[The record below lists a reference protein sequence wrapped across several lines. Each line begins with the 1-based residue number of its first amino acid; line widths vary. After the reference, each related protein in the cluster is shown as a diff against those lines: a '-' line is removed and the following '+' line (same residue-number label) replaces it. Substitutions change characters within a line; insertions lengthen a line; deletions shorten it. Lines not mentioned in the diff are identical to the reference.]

1 MNTTA
6 SNARLHKMVG
16 CALFAALTA
25 VCSQLAIPMP
35 WGVPINLALFAV
47 YMAGTMLGPVWGAAS
62 QLVYLLLAAVGVPV
76 MAGMQG
82 GPAVLL
88 GKTGGYAIGYLLAAL
103 IAGAFAAKLPRKFG
117 WLALGCVVGCA
128 ACYVLGTIWFMVLT
142 GLDLPTSLT
151 YCVIPY
157 LPGDVTRTYR
167 SDLLGGLVMVTTF
180 DVTEIFAARNR
191 SLQRFF
197 LLEAAVVAGA
207 AVVVWLVSRRL
218 THPLTVLTAASA
230 RIAAGDYALRTRMH
244 TGDELEILSQGFDQM
259 AGAVQDKVEALE
271 LSVQQR
277 DDFVGAF
284 THELKTP
291 MTGIIGYADLLRS
304 IQPDPEEQREAA
316 GAIFHEAQ
324 RLEALSGKLLQLMG
338 LGEHAPQ
345 LVPVQL
351 DSVFAEARRAVA
363 PALNGCILTM
373 QSNGLTVQGDAD
385 LLCDLV
391 INLVTNAAKASTPGS
406 AIAVCAEQA
415 DGSIRLTVQ
424 DHGQG
429 IPADKLARVV
439 EPFYMVDKSRSRRQ
453 GGSGLGLALCSRI
466 AQAHGGTLAMESELG
481 KGTTV
486 TVTLPAPNQTAA
498 ELAQEEPV

>member
-1 MNTTA
+1 MKF
-6 SNARLHKMVG
+6 SQKLVCIMLLVI
-16 CALFAALTA
+16 AAF
-25 VCSQLAIPMP
+25 
-35 WGVPINLALFAV
+35 FAV
-47 YMAGTMLGPVWGAAS
+47 
-62 QLVYLLLAAVGVPV
+62 
-76 MAGMQG
+76 G
-82 GPAVLL
+82 GAVLVNGSFMDRL
-88 GKTGGYAIGYLLAAL
+88 SAAAEQEQSMHAMLCGVVEDYYLDQTGRGEDTCGDDFITAATWRAGDLARGVYSQGLFRASADPAQDEAYAIY
-103 IAGAFAAKLPRKFG
+103 
-117 WLALGCVVGCA
+117 
-128 ACYVLGTIWFMVLT
+128 
-142 GLDLPTSLT
+142 GLQDGQSILQYGPH
-151 YCVIPY
+151 
-157 LPGDVTRTYR
+157 VTRTYR
-167 SDLLGGLVMVTTF
+167 SDLLGGLVTVTTF
-180 DVTEIFAARNR
+180 DVTEIFVARNR

-304 IQPDPEEQREAA
+304 MQPDPEEQREAA

>member
-1 MNTTA
+1 MY
-6 SNARLHKMVG
+6 RIGIDLG
-16 CALFAALTA
+16 
-25 VCSQLAIPMP
+25 
-35 WGVPINLALFAV
+35 
-47 YMAGTMLGPVWGAAS
+47 GTNI
-62 QLVYLLLAAVGVPV
+62 AVGVVNDHYEIVARRSVPTGAERPAEEVIRDMGDAVEEALRQAGLTAADCASMGVGSPGACDPQTGVVKRAYNLNWFDVPV
-76 MAGMQG
+76 CRMLHQRFGI
-82 GPAVLL
+82 PVRL
-88 GKTGGYAIGYLLAAL
+88 GNDANCAAL
-103 IAGAFAAKLPRKFG
+103 A
-117 WLALGCVVGCA
+117 
-128 ACYVLGTIWFMVLT
+128 
-142 GLDLPTSLT
+142 
-151 YCVIPY
+151 
-157 LPGDVTRTYR
+157 
-167 SDLLGGLVMVTTF
+167 
-180 DVTEIFAARNR
+180 E
-191 SLQRFF
+191 
-197 LLEAAVVAGA
+197 VVAGA

-304 IQPDPEEQREAA
+304 MQPDPEEQREAA